1 MLTEAF
7 ISHSTSERL
16 RVKVPG
22 KKGDASYFSA
32 LASRFSG
39 LPGVR
44 HVEANPIT
52 GSVLLLI
59 EPGQGIELESVS
71 GGLFSLR
78 SDRGRQGTLRQKAA
92 FSLRDFDRK
101 VKAFTGGE
109 LDLPSIAFAFLAG
122 MGIYQISI
130 GNIAAPA
137 WYVAFWYGMII
148 AFSGQPLV

>member
-1 MLTEAF
+1 
-7 ISHSTSERL
+7 
-16 RVKVPG
+16 
-22 KKGDASYFSA
+22 
-32 LASRFSG
+32 
-39 LPGVR
+39 
-44 HVEANPIT
+44 
-52 GSVLLLI
+52 VLLLI

-137 WYVAFWYGMII
+137 WYVAFWYGMNI
-148 AFSGQPLV
+148 AFSGHPSEMITSQVVEETRERK